1 MADEPQ
7 ALTSRR
13 VLVVDDQSTIWQLLE
28 TGLSDVGAEVWALEH
43 GLAISSL
50 GSGRER
56 LSGQALAADLDG
68 VEQGGAEVL

>member
-28 TGLSDVGAEVWALEH
+28 TGLSDVGAEVWTLEH
-43 GLAISSL
+43 GLAI
-50 GSGRER
+50 R
-56 LSGQALAADLDG
+56 
-68 VEQGGAEVL
+68 